1 MPDQPLVSVVIPC
14 YNHERYIASCV
25 ESVLRQTHDNIQ
37 LIAID
42 DGSSDKSPQVLEN
55 LCDLHGF
62 HYERQ
67 DNQGLASTLNRGLD
81 LAKGQYFCAL
91 GSDDMMLPDKTQKQL
106 SYMQENPQVDI
117 CGGNH
122 LVIDCNGLIID
133 KNQRFPPARQLHFDD
148 VFLSRKPSIAASTM
162 MVRTDLIRAVGG
174 YDPSI
179 PLEDV
184 YMWLKLTA
192 KGHAI
197 AALNDVLIYYRK
209 HAENTRKNLS
219 YMLAN
224 LERTYADYSDHPDY
238 QAVMGKVYSSYF
250 LTAAKKDK
258 QLALKILRKLP
269 LSACGMKTVRGILHL
284 MKP

>member
-1 MPDQPLVSVVIPC
+1 MPDPPLVTVVIPC

-25 ESVLRQTHDNIQ
+25 QSVLGQTHDNIQ

-42 DGSSDKSPQVLEN
+42 DGSSDESPQILEK
-55 LCDLHGF
+55 LRDLHHF

-67 DNQGLASTLNRGLD
+67 HNQGLASTLNRGID
-81 LAKGQYFCAL
+81 LAKGHYFCVL

-106 SYMQENPQVDI
+106 SYMQMNPRVGI

-122 LVIDCNGLIID
+122 LVIDGNGSIID
-133 KNQRFPPARQLHFDD
+133 RNQRFPPTRQLHFDD
-148 VFLSRKPSIAASTM
+148 IFLSRLPSIAASTM
-162 MVRTDLIRAVGG
+162 MIRTDLIRAIGG
-174 YDPSI
+174 YNPNI

-192 KGHAI
+192 KGHTI
-197 AALNDVLIYYRK
+197 TALNDVLIYYRK

-224 LERTYADYSDHPDY
+224 LERTYAEYREHPGY

-258 QLALKILRKLP
+258 QLALQILRKLP
-269 LSACGMKTVRGILHL
+269 LSACSMKTFRGILYL